1 MTYEVVNFIYL
12 SELLGL
18 PLVNASGSKRIGRIV
33 DLAASAGQVYPK
45 ITGIITKVRGRSEPV
60 YVPWNL
66 VRRTTF
72 KKNVAI
78 DYSPESLIGLSGAEN
93 EILLKKSFLDR
104 QLIAVSGYKLIRVND
119 LHLLIDNT
127 SKECPN
133 LWLVHVD
140 IGVRGL
146 LRRLGWDRIFNGIFR
161 WIVGRDVREKLLPW
175 KHIQPTTTTSVYGSL
190 QLKTDSSKLSE
201 IHPADLA
208 DIIEDLGIDE
218 RISVMESLDTAA
230 AAATLQEMPLKLR
243 IQIAETLDIERFAG
257 IVNEMHMDEVV
268 DMLDVLDQE
277 KREAVFHMLSPEK
290 VAEIQELT
298 KLSVHRAGSIMNT
311 DFIVVRD
318 TQTVRE
324 VLKQVKAES
333 WKTELIY
340 YVYVLDADDHLKGVV
355 SLRQLITAK
364 QKVSIIELMRENPI
378 TVTVDTSIKR
388 VSQIF
393 FKYNFQ
399 AVPVVDADNRIVG
412 IISMKDLLESVFP
425 EVREESKG

>member
-1 MTYEVVNFIYL
+1 
-12 SELLGL
+12 
-18 PLVNASGSKRIGRIV
+18 
-33 DLAASAGQVYPK
+33 
-45 ITGIITKVRGRSEPV
+45 
-60 YVPWNL
+60 
-66 VRRTTF
+66 
-72 KKNVAI
+72 
-78 DYSPESLIGLSGAEN
+78 
-93 EILLKKSFLDR
+93 
-104 QLIAVSGYKLIRVND
+104 
-119 LHLLIDNT
+119 
-127 SKECPN
+127 
-133 LWLVHVD
+133 
-140 IGVRGL
+140 
-146 LRRLGWDRIFNGIFR
+146 
-161 WIVGRDVREKLLPW
+161 
-175 KHIQPTTTTSVYGSL
+175 
-190 QLKTDSSKLSE
+190 
-201 IHPADLA
+201 
-208 DIIEDLGIDE
+208 
-218 RISVMESLDTAA
+218 MESLDTAA